1 MRSNQISGFD
11 AYKKLLETNF
21 FGTEDLMIITLRLAK
36 TFKVSEKKVAAALGG
51 LVRDGILVTGR
62 DGKTTTL
69 KNNVTKTTGVFHDS
83 KGKGKYGFIT
93 VEGYESDL
101 YIPDAGSAKEGDIV
115 ELSIINGRG
124 KNGEPKAI
132 LGQVIER
139 QKESLIGVV
148 RKTKQGTY
156 VFKPDGEQ
164 GVVYAIP
171 QDGVSKEAEGK
182 KCSLKVSM
190 FASTKDNMGV
200 GAIEKTFG
208 FAEDP
213 IAENGAIAYQFGF
226 SKEFPKEVMDEV
238 AKIPQEV
245 TPEDMKGRLDLRHIP
260 FTAWDPEGCK
270 DKDDAMYVEKTKY
283 GYKAYIAIADVSH
296 YVKPGS
302 AIDKEAYLRGTS
314 CYLGDGVYPMLPPE
328 LSNGICSLNEGTDR
342 LAHVAIVD
350 IDENGEILHFDFK
363 KSVIHIAKSL
373 AYEEAEAIHTGALI
387 GYEDIKPE
395 IDLLYEAHDVLKK
408 KLSLRGAI
416 SFKSKEPTFG
426 FNEDKTNVV
435 DVVNKGDDESHSVV
449 EQMMLLANEAGA
461 IYLQERF
468 IGGLYRVHEKPR
480 ADKIATV
487 NNMLKALEIEHTLDA
502 SNSSYQTLTK
512 KIANSKYE
520 DFITSLALRSMAKAK
535 YQPEN
540 VGHFGLA
547 SPEYLHFTS
556 PIRRYPDLVCH
567 RAIANR
573 EMGLKEP
580 YTKAELVKMGEHLSE
595 QERKAE
601 SAEVQSDKLLC
612 AYWANNHVGEIFD
625 GYVSSLSQG
634 AIDVR
639 VGMVTLTVPLMNLAG
654 GESADYRLN
663 KTRTALVDRY
673 SGAEYKLADDI
684 SVKISEADIENKVIY
699 ATTDLTQT
707 QEVIETQTEGKHKQ
721 TNVAQTAQ
729 AEDKGQVK

>member
-21 FGTEDLMIITLRLAK
+21 FGTDDLMVITLRLAK
-36 TFKVSEKKVAAALGG
+36 TFKVSERKVAEALGG
-51 LVRDGILVTGR
+51 LIRDGILATGKN
-62 DGKTTTL
+62 GKSTTL
-69 KNNVTKTTGVFHDS
+69 RNNVTKTTGVFHDS

-93 VEGYESDL
+93 VEGYEKDL

-132 LGQVIER
+132 LGQVVER
-139 QKESLIGVV
+139 QKDSLIGVV
-148 RKTKQGTY
+148 RKTRQGTY

-164 GVVYAIP
+164 GVTYAIP

-190 FASTKDNMGV
+190 FASTSDSMGV
-200 GAIEKTFG
+200 GSIEKTFG

-213 IAENGAIAYQFGF
+213 IAENRAIAYQFGF

-245 TPEDMKGRLDLRHIP
+245 TEEDRKGRLDLRHIP

-350 IDENGEILHFDFK
+350 IDEKGEILHFDFK

-373 AYEEAEAIHTGALI
+373 AYEQAEAIHTGTL
-387 GYEDIKPE
+387 GGFEDIKPE

-408 KLSLRGAI
+408 KLSQRGAI
-416 SFKSKEPTFG
+416 TFKSKEPTFG
-426 FNEDKTNVV
+426 FNEDKTSVV
-435 DVVNKGDDESHSVV
+435 DVVNNGEDESHSVV

-461 IYLQERF
+461 AYLQERF
-468 IGGLYRVHEKPR
+468 INGLYRVHEKPR
-480 ADKIATV
+480 TDKIATV
-487 NNMLKALEIEHTLDA
+487 NNMLKSLEIDHTLDA

-512 KIANSKYE
+512 KISGSKYE
-520 DFITSLALRSMAKAK
+520 DFITGLALRSMAKAK

-540 VGHFGLA
+540 VGHFGLG
-547 SPEYLHFTS
+547 SREYLHFTS

-567 RAIANR
+567 RAIADR
-573 EMGLKEP
+573 EMGKKEP
-580 YTKAELVKMGEHLSE
+580 YTKSELEKMGEYLSE

-612 AYWANNHVGEIFD
+612 AYWAKNHLGEIFD
-625 GYVSSLSQG
+625 GQVSSLSQG

-639 VGMVTLTVPLMNLAG
+639 VGMVTLTVPITSLAG
-654 GESADYRLN
+654 GENADYRLN
-663 KTRTALVDRY
+663 KNRTALVDRY
-673 SGAEYKLADDI
+673 SGNTYSLADDI
-684 SVKISEADIENKVIY
+684 SVKIAEADIENKVIY

-707 QEVIETQTEGKHKQ
+707 QEVVKANVETKTTSKKSATVQDNGL
-721 TNVAQTAQ
+721 
-729 AEDKGQVK
+729 VK